1 MSTRLND
8 FLAAFDQLVEYTIEN
23 KADLVLFCGD
33 AYKSRE
39 PTQTQQREFARRIER
54 LSAAGIPVFLL
65 VGNHDMPNAAGRAT
79 ATEIFDILK
88 VRNVYVSGH
97 PDINTIPTASGPVQ
111 IVSLPWLR
119 RSTLLSREETK
130 SLSIEEVDR
139 RMEQT
144 LTDIIASRAA
154 KLDPALPAILAAHVW
169 VTGAR
174 VGSESSMSIG
184 HEHTLLLSNVALPA
198 FDYVAL
204 GHIHRQ
210 QVLSENPPVV
220 YSGSLERVDF
230 GEEKDE
236 KGFYVV
242 DIEPSAGPDKRR
254 VTFEF
259 HPVKTRRF
267 LTINIDLKA
276 DDLNPTSSVLRA
288 INEKTDETDNAVVRL
303 NVTMPAELEGQL
315 RDSDL
320 RESLKDTHYYTISRD
335 VQRETRLRLGD
346 RTAEEIVPLE
356 ALKAYL
362 ETQNVPEE
370 RRKILFEYGKKLI
383 GGEESVQ

>member
-1 MSTRLND
+1 
-8 FLAAFDQLVEYTIEN
+8 
-23 KADLVLFCGD
+23 
-33 AYKSRE
+33 
-39 PTQTQQREFARRIER
+39 
-54 LSAAGIPVFLL
+54 VFLL

-79 ATEIFDILK
+79 ATEIFDTLK
-88 VRNVYVSGH
+88 VHNVYVSGH
-97 PDINTIPTASGPVQ
+97 PDIHIIPTASGDIQ
-111 IVSLPWLR
+111 IVSVPWLR
-119 RSTLLSREETK
+119 RSTLLSREETR

-144 LTDIIASRAA
+144 LTDIIASRAER
-154 KLDPALPAILAAHVW
+154 LDPALPSILAAHAW

-184 HEHTLLLSNVALPA
+184 HEHTLLMSNVALPA

-210 QVLSENPPVV
+210 QVLSDHPPVV

-242 DIEPSAGPDKRR
+242 DIEPDTMEGQRKVS
-254 VTFEF
+254 FEF
-259 HPVKTRRF
+259 HQVKTRRF
-267 LTINIDLKA
+267 LTINVDLKA
-276 DDLNPTSSVLRA
+276 DDLDPTSSVLRA
-288 INEKTDETDNAVVRL
+288 INNKTDEADNAVVRL

-320 RESLKDTHYYTISRD
+320 RESLKDAHYYTISRD
-335 VQRETRLRLGD
+335 IQREARLRLG
-346 RTAEEIVPLE
+346 TAEEIVPFD

-362 ETQNVPEE
+362 ETQEVPLE
-370 RRKILFEYGKKLI
+370 RRKILLEYGKKLI
-383 GGEESVQ
+383 EGDESV